1 MANEQNLK
9 PYKKGELSSEEAK
22 KRGSKGGKASVE
34 SRRKKKALLET
45 AGAILSRD
53 IPKDL
58 LPTVEKITGELT
70 EDENTLFAATTAV
83 MVKEAL
89 KGNTRA
95 FNSLK
100 DIVLQIEEKQAEREF
115 EDDPLTKSL
124 EELAKEL

>member
-1 MANEQNLK
+1 MANEKNLK

-22 KRGSKGGKASVE
+22 KRGSKGGKASGE
-34 SRRKKKALLET
+34 SRRRKKALLET

-53 IPKDL
+53 IPKSL
-58 LPTVEKITGELT
+58 LPTIEKITGELT
-70 EDENTLFAATTAV
+70 EDESTLFAATTAV

-100 DIVLQIEEKQAEREF
+100 DIVLQIEEKQADKEL
-115 EDDPLTKSL
+115 EDDEMSKAL
-124 EELAKEL
+124 EEIAKEL